1 MGRFKKKYFYV
12 SRNKKKPLA
21 RKYEINKT
29 CYLLMLL
36 YNFCKYYNYSF
47 NSLAIFLRE
56 QNWTLTSLFFNIR
69 YWLQTAFFSLWW
81 NKGWRCIIISIFWSY
96 YLRKHLLWNYF
107 FSTYDKSSHNSDT
120 IVLFL
125 FLSHLDQCPF
135 NHCNLD

>member
-47 NSLAIFLRE
+47 NSLAIFCGNRIEL
-56 QNWTLTSLFFNIR
+56 LHLCSLISDIDCKPSFSLFDGTRGGDVDQFSGLTICANIC
-69 YWLQTAFFSLWW
+69 YGTIFFQLMTNHHIILILQYQFYFYHNL
-81 NKGWRCIIISIFWSY
+81 IS
-96 YLRKHLLWNYF
+96 
-107 FSTYDKSSHNSDT
+107 
-120 IVLFL
+120 V
-125 FLSHLDQCPF
+125 CPF
-135 NHCNLD
+135 NLCNLD